1 MIPEMGAMESQIETG
16 AGIGAALFGAVRRR
30 VLGLLFRD
38 YERDF
43 YQREIVESVGCGSGA
58 VQREL
63 KQLADAGLITRTERG
78 RMVFYQANRESPV
91 FDELRGLV
99 MKTIGLA
106 EVLREALEP
115 VRDRIAVA
123 FIYGSMAAGTDDALS
138 DVDLMII
145 GDLTLWEHT
154 GAFTAAQ
161 SELGREINSVYWSPA
176 ELRQKLDGGEHFAT
190 TVIDGQKIFLAGS
203 DDELRGLVGE
213 RPHQE
218 TLVLAE

>member
-38 YERDF
+38 HERDF

-91 FDELRGLV
+91 FEELRGLV
-99 MKTIGLA
+99 MKTSGLA

-115 VRDRIAVA
+115 VRDQIAVA

-145 GDLTLWEHT
+145 GDLTLRSIS
-154 GAFTAAQ
+154 GPL
-161 SELGREINSVYWSPA
+161 LGVQDAIHREINPVVWSADDLRERLSV
-176 ELRQKLDGGEHFAT
+176 GHHFAT
-190 TVIDGQKIFLAGS
+190 AVMRGPKVFLMG
-203 DDELRGLVGE
+203 DEDELRAVAARE
-213 RPHQE
+213 A
-218 TLVLAE
+218 LAPA

>member
-1 MIPEMGAMESQIETG
+1 MGAIESQIETG

-43 YQREIVESVGCGSGA
+43 YQREIVESVARGSGA

-91 FDELRGLV
+91 FAELRGLV
-99 MKTIGLA
+99 MKTSGLA

-115 VRDRIAVA
+115 GRDKIAVA

-145 GDLTLWEHT
+145 GDLTLWEHS
-154 GAFTAAQ
+154 GALAGVQ
-161 SELGREINSVYWSPA
+161 SELGREINPVYWSPA
-176 ELRQKLDGGEHFAT
+176 ELRQKLDVGEHFT
-190 TVIDGQKIFLAGS
+190 RTVIGGPKTFLIGG
-203 DDELRGLVGE
+203 DNELRRLMVSD
-213 RPHQE
+213 
-218 TLVLAE
+218 